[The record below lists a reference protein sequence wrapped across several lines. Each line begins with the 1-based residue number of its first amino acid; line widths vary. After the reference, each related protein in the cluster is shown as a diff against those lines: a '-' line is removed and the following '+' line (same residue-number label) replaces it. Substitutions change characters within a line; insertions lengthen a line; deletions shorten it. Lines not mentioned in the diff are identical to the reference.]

1 MKDYKK
7 ILVYIKPYGLK
18 VALNIFFNFISVVF
32 NVFSVAMIIP
42 VLGILFETQ
51 ALVTENVPFALST
64 QALKHNFDY
73 YISLLILRAGSINTL
88 LIVGLTAIVM
98 SFLKNGFKY
107 LAMYYLA
114 SIRNGVVK
122 DIRNDL
128 YDKIM
133 LLPLSYY
140 SNEKKGD
147 LISRMTNDVQQI
159 EHSIISSLEMF
170 FREPI
175 TILVLLG
182 TLVIISPQLTVIV
195 IILLPLSG
203 FVIGRIGKTLRST
216 ALRSQN
222 KLGLILSVMDET
234 LSGIRVIKSFNA
246 ETKMRNRFFSLNSFY
261 TLIMTKMYRRQYL
274 ASPVSEFLGTAV
286 VVIIIWIGGSL
297 VLSQDSGLSPEGFI
311 AYLMLF
317 AQIINPAKSF
327 SQAYY
332 NVLKGMA
339 SAQRVDDILQADVS
353 IADAPDAVSISG
365 LNHSIEFRN
374 VSFRYGTE
382 PVLKNINLIIP
393 RGKTVAL
400 VGQSGAGKSTLVD
413 LIPRFYDATEG
424 EILIDGV
431 NIKRVKLHDLR
442 EIMGNVSQEA
452 ILFNDNFFNNIAFG
466 QYKISEE
473 EVRKAAEIANAN
485 EFIEKTPLGYYTN
498 IGDRGNKLSGGQR
511 QRVSIARAV
520 LKNPPVLIL
529 DEATSA
535 LDTESEKLVQEALSN
550 VLKNRTS
557 VVIAHRLS
565 TVVNADLICVMHN
578 GEIIERGTHIEL
590 MARDGYYKKLQSLQI
605 FAE

>member
-1 MKDYKK
+1 MKDYKR
-7 ILVYIKPYGLK
+7 IFNYIRPYGFK
-18 VALNIFFNFISVVF
+18 VSLNVFFNFLSVVF

-51 ALVTENVPFALST
+51 AMVTEKVPFSLST
-64 QALKHNFDY
+64 SALTNNFNY
-73 YISLLILRAGSINTL
+73 YISQLIIQTGPVTTL
-88 LIVGLTAIVM
+88 FIVGFTAILM
-98 SFLKNGFKY
+98 SFFKNAFKY
-107 LAMYYLA
+107 MAMYYLA
-114 SIRNGVVK
+114 GIRNGVVK
-122 DIRNDL
+122 DIRNEL
-128 YDKIM
+128 YEKIM
-133 LLPLSYY
+133 KLPLSYY

-182 TLVIISPQLTVIV
+182 TLIIISPQLTVV
-195 IILLPLSG
+195 VLILLPLSG
-203 FVIGRIGKTLRST
+203 IIIGRIGKTLRST

-222 KLGLILSVMDET
+222 KLGVILSVMDET

-246 ETKMRNRFFSLNSFY
+246 EEKMRNRFFSLNSFY
-261 TLIMTKMYRRQYL
+261 TLIMTKMYRKQYL

-286 VVIIIWIGGSL
+286 VVIIVWYGGSL
-297 VLSQDSGLSPEGFI
+297 VLSDSSSLAPEGFI

-339 SAQRVDDILQADVS
+339 SADRVDDVLKAD
-353 IADAPDAVSISG
+353 IHIDDAPDAISING
-365 LNHSIEFRN
+365 LQHSIEFRN
-374 VSFRYGTE
+374 VSFRYGQDL
-382 PVLKNINLIIP
+382 VLKNINLVIP
-393 RGKTVAL
+393 KGKTIAL
-400 VGQSGAGKSTLVD
+400 VGQSGAGKSTMAD

-431 NIKRVKLHDLR
+431 NIKQIKLKDLR
-442 EIMGNVSQEA
+442 AMMGNVSQEA

-473 EVRKAAEIANAN
+473 SVIKAAKVANAH
-485 EFIEKTPLGYYTN
+485 EFIERTPLGYYTN

-550 VLKNRTS
+550 VTRNRTS

-565 TVVNADLICVMHN
+565 TVVNADLICVMHE
-578 GEIIERGTHIEL
+578 GEIIERGTHNEL
-590 MARDGYYKKLQSLQI
+590 MGRNGYYKKLQSLQI
-605 FAE
+605 FTE